1 MPFYEY
7 RCSKCNAVFDALLSM
22 SRREEEEREL
32 TCPECGAGKPKRQ
45 ITTFATSSASD
56 STRPPGCP
64 APAGHSCSSG
74 G

>member
-7 RCSKCNAVFDALLSM
+7 KCRECGTRFEEMISL

-32 TCPECGAGKPKRQ
+32 ACPECGARAAERQ
-45 ITTFATSSASD
+45 ISTFASLSSQSPMRAD
-56 STRPPGCP
+56 CP
-64 APAGHSCSSG
+64 HAETPNCPSG

>member
-7 RCSKCNAVFDALLSM
+7 KCRQCGARFEEMVSL

-32 TCPECGAGKPKRQ
+32 TCPECGARGPERQ
-45 ITTFATSSASD
+45 ISTFAAPTSHS
-56 STRPPGCP
+56 STGTPN
-64 APAGHSCSSG
+64 CSSG